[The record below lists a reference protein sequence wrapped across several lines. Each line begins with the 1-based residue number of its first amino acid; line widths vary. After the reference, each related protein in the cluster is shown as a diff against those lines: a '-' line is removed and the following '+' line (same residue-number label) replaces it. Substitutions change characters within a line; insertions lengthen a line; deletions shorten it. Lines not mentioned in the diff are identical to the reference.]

1 MYTHPI
7 TILNYPSTMGGMAS
21 PPSTS
26 HPRHSPDYGSP
37 SPGEQLSQ
45 TNLYIRGLGP
55 ETTDKDLIQLCC
67 KFGTIIS
74 TKAILDKTTNK
85 CKGYGFVDFESPAA
99 AEKAVRQLQSINLQA
114 QMAKQQEQDP
124 TNLYLA
130 NLPPAM
136 NECELE
142 ALLRQHAN
150 VISTRILRDA
160 LTTSRGVGFA
170 RLESKEMCEKV
181 IRLFNKKVLAGS
193 KEPLLVKFADYGN
206 KKKTQQYREREG
218 VVWGGREMGTL
229 YPDPSTAAL
238 MAAAVASPQVAA
250 YRQQYLAG
258 SAVSPPA
265 PAYHVPPQ
273 FYYPATAPHPV
284 PMDVAASQA
293 AAMMGSSL
301 DSSGM
306 PYHPCMPI
314 TTHLSHMHLQQQS
327 SGYHVASPPYGS
339 PYVVEDPHSNPEEY
353 TYVPSVVS
361 QHK

>member
-7 TILNYPSTMGGMAS
+7 HILSSYPGTMGGMAS

-45 TNLYIRGLGP
+45 TNLYIRGLSP

-67 KFGTIIS
+67 KFGNIIS

-99 AEKAVRQLQSINLQA
+99 AEKAVRQLQSLNLQA

-130 NLPPAM
+130 NLPPNM

-150 VISTRILRDA
+150 VISTRILRDSY
-160 LTTSRGVGFA
+160 TTSRGVGFA

-181 IRLFNKKVLAGS
+181 IRLFNKKVLPGS

-218 VVWGGREMGTL
+218 VVWGGREMSTL
-229 YPDPSTAAL
+229 YPDPAAL
-238 MAAAVASPQVAA
+238 MAAAVANASTQAAGYRPQ
-250 YRQQYLAG
+250 YIPG
-258 SAVSPPA
+258 SAVSPSA
-265 PAYHVPPQ
+265 PTYHVPPQ
-273 FYYPATAPHPV
+273 FYYPAAPAPL
-284 PMDVAASQA
+284 PMEVAASQA
-293 AAMMGSSL
+293 ALMGSSL

-306 PYHPCMPI
+306 PYHHMMPI
-314 TTHLSHMHLQQQS
+314 TTHLSHMHLQQQG

-339 PYVVEDPHSNPEEY
+339 PYVVEDPHSPPDEY
-353 TYVPSVVS
+353 AYVSSVPS